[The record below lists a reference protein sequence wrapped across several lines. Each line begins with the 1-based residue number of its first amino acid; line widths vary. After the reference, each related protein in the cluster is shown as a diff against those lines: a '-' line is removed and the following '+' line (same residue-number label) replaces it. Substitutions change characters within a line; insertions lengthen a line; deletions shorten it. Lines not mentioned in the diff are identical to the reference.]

1 MAKKL
6 KNSNKNIASV
16 LFVIVIILLCLSC
29 LVYFFKKP
37 IQIESFYSEV
47 AVMNNTGINVN
58 STALTFGGIIP
69 SSSASR
75 KVIFENKYDFVVNAH
90 VSANGS
96 IAKFMSFQKDWQI
109 EAGET
114 KMIMFSVEVPLDT
127 KEGTYDGYVSIE
139 IFKAGL
145 F

>member
-47 AVMNNTGINVN
+47 SVMNNTCINVN

-69 SSSASR
+69 SSSA
-75 KVIFENKYDFVVNAH
+75 
-90 VSANGS
+90 
-96 IAKFMSFQKDWQI
+96 
-109 EAGET
+109 
-114 KMIMFSVEVPLDT
+114 
-127 KEGTYDGYVSIE
+127 
-139 IFKAGL
+139 
-145 F
+145 